1 MSPSFSRSAV
11 VVAPGDPGDPTG
23 AATATSAP
31 ATATSAPAL
40 LRVGAGWCPR

>member
-11 VVAPGDPGDPTG
+11 VVAPGDPGGPTG

-31 ATATSAPAL
+31 ATATSH
-40 LRVGAGWCPR
+40 LRAGAGWCRR